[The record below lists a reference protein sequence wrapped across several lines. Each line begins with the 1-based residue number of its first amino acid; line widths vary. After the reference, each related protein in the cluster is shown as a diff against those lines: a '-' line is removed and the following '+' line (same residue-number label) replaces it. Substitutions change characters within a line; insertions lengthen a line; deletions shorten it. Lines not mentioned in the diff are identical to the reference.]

1 VTSVLEPLGH
11 DPVTSMLILGS
22 AVWYAAGVRALW
34 ARAGRGRGVHRWQ
47 VWSFA
52 LGTCAL
58 AVALLSPL
66 ADLAEVL
73 LSAHMTQ
80 HELLMLVAAPLL
92 VFAHPL
98 FVGLWALPQAW
109 REQIG
114 HVTRRPGVASTWH
127 TLSSPLMVF
136 VLHGLALWIWHA
148 PVLYEAALESEAVH
162 AAQHFCFFLTAALF
176 WWGMVGGR
184 YGKAAY
190 GVSVLYVFLTA
201 VHSAGLGALLTI
213 APSLWYPDYAASAAE
228 RHVDPLADQQLAGL
242 LMWIPFG
249 VILILLGLALFSAW
263 LGESERRVRVTALG
277 GGPAIKPSRGP
288 E

>member
-1 VTSVLEPLGH
+1 MSGALGPLAHEPVTSV
-11 DPVTSMLILGS
+11 LILGS
-22 AVWYAAGVRALW
+22 AVWYGIGVHALW
-34 ARAGRGRGVHRWQ
+34 SRAGHGRGVQRWQ
-47 VWSFA
+47 VWSFV
-52 LGTCAL
+52 LGTLAL

-66 ADLAEVL
+66 AELAEVL

-98 FVGLWALPQAW
+98 FVGLWALPAAW
-109 REQIG
+109 RERVG
-114 HVTRRPGVASTWH
+114 NVTRRPALAAAWRMVTA
-127 TLSSPLMVF
+127 PFVVF
-136 VLHGLALWIWHA
+136 VLHALALWIWHV
-148 PVLYEAALESEAVH
+148 PVLYQAALESEGVH
-162 AAQHFCFFLTAALF
+162 AAQHLCFFLTAALF

-201 VHSAGLGALLTI
+201 VHSSGLGALLTV
-213 APSLWYPDYAASAAE
+213 APSLWYPDYAASAVE

-263 LGESERRVRVTALG
+263 LGESERRVRRSL
-277 GGPAIKPSRGP
+277 SDLRR
-288 E
+288 